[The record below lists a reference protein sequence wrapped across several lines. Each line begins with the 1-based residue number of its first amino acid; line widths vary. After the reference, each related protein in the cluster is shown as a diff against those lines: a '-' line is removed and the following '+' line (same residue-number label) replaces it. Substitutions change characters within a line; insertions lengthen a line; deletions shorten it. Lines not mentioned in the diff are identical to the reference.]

1 MHNVCSTG
9 LTTKVS
15 GKNKTLYMSSVVS
28 IETQTRSNLTL
39 SLGELGLQD
48 GQEIMVADQTSPN
61 TIIIKLK
68 YNTNEV
74 DML

>member
-1 MHNVCSTG
+1 
-9 LTTKVS
+9 
-15 GKNKTLYMSSVVS
+15 MSSVKS

-48 GQEIMVADQTSPN
+48 GQEIIVADQTSPN

-68 YNTNEV
+68 YNPNEV
-74 DML
+74 DMA